1 MTSVGHHPPVGQ
13 RLRSVGAATRDAR
26 TRFAVGRIR
35 DEVERVDDDGAMAEC
50 DAPQPRMSDAEK
62 LTDRERRR
70 VRARRDDDRMSIAVK
85 ATGIGIA
92 RRDRTRLHRSSQ
104 QVTLLSGDPP
114 GGTGLGL
121 ARTKRLLK
129 LHGGTIDVES
139 ELGIGTTFTVRIP
152 VA

>member
-1 MTSVGHHPPVGQ
+1 MTSVGHHPLVGQ

-26 TRFAVGRIR
+26 ARFAVARIG
-35 DEVERVDDDGAMAEC
+35 DEVERVDGDAMAER
-50 DAPQPRMSDAEK
+50 DAPQPR
-62 LTDRERRR
+62 
-70 VRARRDDDRMSIAVK
+70 
-85 ATGIGIA
+85 IGIA
-92 RRDRTRLHRSSQ
+92 TRDRTRLCRSYEQ
-104 QVTLLSGDPP
+104 LMLLSGDPP

>member
-1 MTSVGHHPPVGQ
+1 MTSVGHHPLVGQ

-26 TRFAVGRIR
+26 TRFAV
-35 DEVERVDDDGAMAEC
+35 V
-50 DAPQPRMSDAEK
+50 QMSDAEM

-85 ATGIGIA
+85 GTWIGIA
-92 RRDRTRLHRSSQ
+92 SRDRTQLHRSSQ
-104 QVTLLSGDPP
+104 QMTLLSGDPS

-139 ELGIGTTFTVRIP
+139 ELGIGTTLTVRIP

>member
-1 MTSVGHHPPVGQ
+1 MTSVRQHSLVGQ
-13 RLRSVGAATRDAR
+13 RLCSVGATTRGAR
-26 TRFAVGRIR
+26 TRFVVARIG
-35 DEVERVDDDGAMAEC
+35 DEVERVDGDADAIDRDGRRR
-50 DAPQPRMSDAEK
+50 DG
-62 LTDRERRR
+62 RR
-70 VRARRDDDRMSIAVK
+70 VRARRDDARMSIAVK
-85 ATGIGIA
+85 DTGIGIA

-104 QVTLLSGDPP
+104 QMTLLSGDPP
-114 GGTGLGL
+114 GDAGLGL

>member
-1 MTSVGHHPPVGQ
+1 MTSVGHHPLVGQ
-13 RLRSVGAATRDAR
+13 RLCSVGATTRSAR
-26 TRFAVGRIR
+26 TRFAVVRIG
-35 DEVERVDDDGAMAEC
+35 DEARRVDG
-50 DAPQPRMSDAEK
+50 DADADAI
-62 LTDRERRR
+62 DRDWRQ

-85 ATGIGIA
+85 DTGIGIA
-92 RRDRTRLHRSSQ
+92 RRDRTRLHRSSEQ
-104 QVTLLSGDPP
+104 MALLSGDPP

-139 ELGIGTTFTVRIP
+139 ELGIGTTFAVRIP